1 MSQQLTDRRCP
12 YCFAALPA
20 KHELVACPVKSKGDG
35 SECALATPQSI
46 AGEKGIC
53 EEHGVALVPH
63 CWYESCRQAL
73 PPGWHEVT
81 TTCLAMAGTR
91 NSGKTVYVWMVAN
104 LLLTWGRLNGLT
116 VSHYSTESRISF
128 EQRFTRLDPSA
139 SLYGS
144 TAPESPGGFRRQVQQ
159 EPIMLRIQEAGRSR
173 DHVLVLRDV
182 AGENVQDAAMDR
194 EHFRFLVQADGL
206 ILLVDPGDA
215 RAVRN
220 ALDGHVDLHSAG
232 FNPAAVWGNV
242 ESLAGSVL
250 GNGARRPP
258 MAVTISKFDLVLAA
272 SQVAETPLSEAL
284 AGHGLRIHHDPSL
297 DHRAYDL
304 GDADLL
310 DCELRTLCAR
320 YLDQPQL
327 VERAEAFGE
336 GRARFFAISSLGTPP
351 VAQRVARHGTPSYR
365 CLDPIKWFLMLAG
378 LVPAA

>member
-1 MSQQLTDRRCP
+1 
-12 YCFAALPA
+12 
-20 KHELVACPVKSKGDG
+20 
-35 SECALATPQSI
+35 
-46 AGEKGIC
+46 
-53 EEHGVALVPH
+53 
-63 CWYESCRQAL
+63 
-73 PPGWHEVT
+73 
-81 TTCLAMAGTR
+81 MAGTR

-327 VERAEAFGE
+327 VERAQAFGE